1 MFYLSNIYLTNDGHI
16 KVGDLGFVETTEFE
30 YKLEEINNNI
40 RDTPLPARFEHPTA
54 YEISSAYLS
63 PEMHCHLIN
72 SPEVI
77 VTTKTDIW

>member
-1 MFYLSNIYLTNDGHI
+1 MGI
-16 KVGDLGFVETTEFE
+16 VETTEFVSDIQ
-30 YKLEEINNNI
+30 KINHQNLLNN
-40 RDTPLPARFEHPTA
+40 FYSGYFPTA

>member
-1 MFYLSNIYLTNDGHI
+1 
-16 KVGDLGFVETTEFE
+16 LGFVETTEFE
-30 YKLEEINNNI
+30 YKLEAINYNI
-40 RDTPLPARFEHPTA
+40 LNPPLPARFKHPTA